1 MFRLCESRLGGMKQS
16 PYSVP
21 GDCFA
26 PGACSEL
33 VEGVARKDGLNE
45 TFLADKNY
53 PQVVEG
59 NMLIIRKIVKA
70 KGEAKNPL
78 LF

>member
-16 PYSVP
+16 PYSVH

-26 PGACSEL
+26 PF
-33 VEGVARKDGLNE
+33 VARKDGLNE

-59 NMLIIRKIVKA
+59 NMLIIQKIVKA

>member
-16 PYSVP
+16 PYSVH

-45 TFLADKNY
+45 TFLADKTT
-53 PQVVEG
+53 
-59 NMLIIRKIVKA
+59 RR
-70 KGEAKNPL
+70 
-78 LF
+78 